1 VVANADTDSGHVGAN
16 GAGVPSR
23 ADYDFARV
31 CTDAIY
37 LARTSAVTRGV
48 QFTKADVERIIREQD
63 ALRLDRGQL
72 FLEPCEPTKRPKKE
86 KPANPFGDAESIPPT
101 PEQVTAYSA
110 SIGYPMDG
118 QAWCDS
124 YKEKGWA
131 VGKSGKK
138 MKDWQAAVRNWKTN
152 RYGQGGI
159 ALNGTAPKA
168 PTQDRQFASLGALQ
182 VQLEKVKEEIT
193 SIIYPGGAAYATK
206 PTGAKLV
213 RYEGLLAQRDE
224 LKRRIDSFSHA

>member
-1 VVANADTDSGHVGAN
+1 MTR
-16 GAGVPSR
+16 P
-23 ADYDFARV
+23 DYVFDRV
-31 CTDAIY
+31 LGEAIWLAWTDAKFKGE
-37 LARTSAVTRGV
+37 T
-48 QFTKADVERIIREQD
+48 FTLGDVKRIIREQD
-63 ALRLDRGQL
+63 ALRLDRPE
-72 FLEPCEPTKRPKKE
+72 FALEPCEPTKRPKKE
-86 KPANPFGDAESIPPT
+86 KPVSPFGDAESIPPT
-101 PEQVTAYSA
+101 AEQVTAYSA

-159 ALNGTAPKA
+159 ALNGHAPKA
-168 PTQDRQFASLGALQ
+168 APAERQFASLGALQ

-206 PTGAKLV
+206 PTGAKLL

-224 LKRRIDSFSHA
+224 LKRRIDSFAQ